1 MLISLLMFDLA
12 LIKALI
18 NELTLLFL
26 MFLLYLMSSIT
37 LLIASPLIGY
47 LLSSISIQ
55 LLPLC
60 AINTFIILR

>member
-1 MLISLLMFDLA
+1 MFDLA